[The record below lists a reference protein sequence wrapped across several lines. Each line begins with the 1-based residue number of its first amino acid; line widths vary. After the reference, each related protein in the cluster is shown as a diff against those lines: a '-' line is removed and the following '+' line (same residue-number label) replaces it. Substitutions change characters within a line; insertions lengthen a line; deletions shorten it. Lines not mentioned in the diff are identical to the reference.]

1 MKNVSYSELLNT
13 LTMKQ
18 EVQLRN
24 IADTYRKEKHE
35 TSPQLMI
42 NKIEEA
48 RTKLIN
54 QHDTPAEQKQWKDSA
69 WQYLLY
75 HMSL

>member
-1 MKNVSYSELLNT
+1 MKDVSYSELLST

-18 EVQLRN
+18 EIQLRN
-24 IADTYRKEKHE
+24 IAESYRKEKHE

-42 NKIEEA
+42 NKIQEA
-48 RTKLIN
+48 RKQLIN
-54 QHDTPAEQKQWKDSA
+54 QHNSTAEQKQWKDSA
-69 WQYLLY
+69 RQYLLY